1 MSHPTDEKKAA
12 KSRPTTP
19 ALSPR
24 NPTEDARI
32 RDSMRRWQMMDEPAR
47 RLGRGL
53 GMRALVER
61 VALEVGT
68 TLRQVQTALKPAS
81 AE

>member
-1 MSHPTDEKKAA
+1 MSNPTDEKKAA

-19 ALSPR
+19 APSPK

-32 RDSMRRWQMMDEPAR
+32 RDSMRRWQLMDEPAR

-68 TLRQVQTALKPAS
+68 TQSHVQAVVKPAV
-81 AE
+81 AD